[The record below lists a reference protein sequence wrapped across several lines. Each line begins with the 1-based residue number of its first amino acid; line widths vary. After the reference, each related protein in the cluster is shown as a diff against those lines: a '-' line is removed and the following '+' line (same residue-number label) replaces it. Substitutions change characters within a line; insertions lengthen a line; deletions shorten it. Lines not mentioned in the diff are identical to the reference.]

1 MPVCGPPGG
10 EPCRQ
15 LPRLPARRPL
25 PCRLH
30 LGLMVPFLRAAC
42 TLALRSVAVP
52 QSWAAGWAPA
62 CRAGWRPWLGGGRGG
77 EAPHC
82 ARSS

>member
-1 MPVCGPPGG
+1 MSFCGPPGG
-10 EPCRQ
+10 EPCPQ

-25 PCRLH
+25 LCRLH
-30 LGLMVPFLRAAC
+30 LGLMVPFPWPAC
-42 TLALRSVAVP
+42 TLALRSVAAL
-52 QSWAAGWAPA
+52 QSWAAGWSPT
-62 CRAGWRPWLGGGRGG
+62 CRAGWRPWLRGGRRG